1 MTDLR
6 KIKLPLKIVPL
17 DRDWPACLP
26 ACLCEPEIVDLNYNH
41 LENHSMLL
49 LSSYW
54 NSYHVMPAST
64 SLNPHNGCPYSP
76 SSLVPN
82 YEGEMIIVCGDLP
95 GPGNDQWSSKLCKL
109 VADYCRDKKWTSYS
123 NNFSL
128 ITELPSFYDR
138 INLACWHFQFYFWFV
153 APTCHDP
160 ARCSLLSGLWRH
172 SSSVWLGGVWTQH
185 KRAVFF
191 LIISSFYQLKEN
203 EGTWKSNCLSC
214 NVIWIAKTKLWHL
227 YFIAEVL

>member
-17 DRDWPACLP
+17 DRDWSA
-26 ACLCEPEIVDLNYNH
+26 CEPQIVDLNYNH

-82 YEGEMIIVCGDLP
+82 YEGEMIIVCGDRP

-153 APTCHDP
+153 TSCLRPVAGLIVILGSSC
-160 ARCSLLSGLWRH
+160 ARQG
-172 SSSVWLGGVWTQH
+172 
-185 KRAVFF
+185 
-191 LIISSFYQLKEN
+191 QL
-203 EGTWKSNCLSC
+203 
-214 NVIWIAKTKLWHL
+214 
-227 YFIAEVL
+227 

>member
-1 MTDLR
+1 
-6 KIKLPLKIVPL
+6 
-17 DRDWPACLP
+17 
-26 ACLCEPEIVDLNYNH
+26 
-41 LENHSMLL
+41 MLL

-54 NSYHVMPAST
+54 NSYHVMPAWT

-82 YEGEMIIVCGDLP
+82 YEGEMIIVCGDRP

-153 APTCHDP
+153 AQLAMIQPGVLPSLDYGDTRSLSDLVPSKTEFIRVFVCIGDPTIWHCHP
-160 ARCSLLSGLWRH
+160 R
-172 SSSVWLGGVWTQH
+172 
-185 KRAVFF
+185 
-191 LIISSFYQLKEN
+191 QLTRFCIN
-203 EGTWKSNCLSC
+203 YS
-214 NVIWIAKTKLWHL
+214 IAPVK
-227 YFIAEVL
+227 

>member
-1 MTDLR
+1 
-6 KIKLPLKIVPL
+6 
-17 DRDWPACLP
+17 
-26 ACLCEPEIVDLNYNH
+26 
-41 LENHSMLL
+41 MLL

-82 YEGEMIIVCGDLP
+82 YEGEMIIVCGDRP

-172 SSSVWLGGVWTQH
+172 SFSVWLGGVWTQH
-185 KRAVFF
+185 NTSGLFRNYLVI
-191 LIISSFYQLKEN
+191 LPTEGEWRNLEEQLSE
-203 EGTWKSNCLSC
+203 L
-214 NVIWIAKTKLWHL
+214 
-227 YFIAEVL
+227 